1 MKIVIHISTCYIVTQ
16 ISTFP
21 HLGDVFLFHGGFMD
35 SHKVKDRAGIKSILR
50 YVGLFS
56 VLLSGITFMV
66 QGWNELTGLNRYL
79 SFFAFVAV
87 LAGLSFLFQRQFSDK
102 LTAKIFA
109 VLSALGITTLVSQI
123 GSIVYSSVKPG
134 VVSVPEIFRSVIPA
148 ADFMVI
154 GVVTGLALIPIA
166 LLGFNSLIKSRFVE
180 SALLYL
186 LLNAVLIIPLRDPA
200 WNSLLL
206 FSQFTI
212 QFWGYKRLKIQL
224 AIEDRWNRIG
234 FFGLLSAPILTLM
247 IRSLFY
253 PVNEY
258 YFATLFGVLGLALVF
273 VPAKPVSRDEK
284 EVASLFTGIGYFS
297 LLGSWWFFTEHT
309 YFLYLRRPEME
320 AMFSL
325 LFPYILFGGMA
336 LISYIVYR
344 AKDEAY
350 EFYKD
355 GIVFWIN
362 VAICHSVLNTYKFE
376 THAVG
381 ILIAMGLAIHSYR
394 THYKWLL
401 LMSILNVVLCLTY
414 YFDFI
419 TELYR
424 RSPWVFYAIV
434 GIGLILI
441 SAFYDRI
448 VKFTELLRT
457 RRHSPLDRE

>member
-1 MKIVIHISTCYIVTQ
+1 
-16 ISTFP
+16 
-21 HLGDVFLFHGGFMD
+21 MD
-35 SHKVKDRAGIKSILR
+35 SHKANDRGGIKSILR

-79 SFFAFVAV
+79 SFFAFVAI

-134 VVSVPEIFRSVIPA
+134 VVSVPEVFRSVIPA

-166 LLGFNSLIKSRFVE
+166 LLGFNSLLKSRFVE
-180 SALLYL
+180 SALLYIA
-186 LLNAVLIIPLRDPA
+186 LNAVLIIPLRDPA

-206 FSQFTI
+206 LSQFLI
-212 QFWGYKRLKIQL
+212 LFWGYKRLKIQL

-258 YFATLFGVLGLALVF
+258 YFATLFGVVGLALVF
-273 VPAKPVSRDEK
+273 VPTKPVSRDEK

-309 YFLYLRRPEME
+309 YFLYLRRPEIE
-320 AMFSL
+320 AMFGL
-325 LFPYILFGGMA
+325 LFPYVLFGGMA
-336 LISYIVYR
+336 AISYLVYR
-344 AKDEAY
+344 AKGNVY

-355 GIVFWIN
+355 GIIFWIN
-362 VAICHSVLNTYKFE
+362 IAISHSILNTFKFE

-381 ILIAMGLAIHSYR
+381 ILVSAGLVAYSYR
-394 THYKWLL
+394 QHYKWLL
-401 LMSILNVVLCLTY
+401 VMSVLNVVLSLTY

-419 TELYR
+419 TDLYKK
-424 RSPWVFYAIV
+424 SPWLFYALI

-448 VKFTELLRT
+448 AKTIGLLRI
-457 RRHSPLDRE
+457 RPYSAPDSVEPPRQDH